1 MKQKVKNA
9 VLLKDSSP
17 LLPSVHH
24 LIQISAR
31 FMLRLKSEKEKRHF
45 EAHGLQT
52 CLVDCTEKYCMK
64 NGHMSKWLA
73 KKALADF
80 RLRVNRSN
88 HSIVHFWI
96 KWKEVYVNQPW
107 QNQDEW
113 QLSHLRSRKHECST
127 SGICTR
133 PDHHT
138 WGLRWI
144 SCGVSKAVRSWPN
157 RGFDWDVVEYIY
169 TNRDTHTR
177 ARALTFDSWEV
188 NAGMLMNSNTVAD
201 DPEGAFLK
209 RTWTRHQLREKDKI
223 IVSSPFFQLNDCKFS
238 SFFIP

>member
-1 MKQKVKNA
+1 M
-9 VLLKDSSP
+9 DSSP

-96 KWKEVYVNQPW
+96 KWKEMYVNQPW

-144 SCGVSKAVRSWPN
+144 SCGVRSWPN

-169 TNRDTHTR
+169 TNRHTHTR
-177 ARALTFDSWEV
+177 ARARLPLIPGRSMLACSWIPIPLRMIRREPSLNAPEHVTSWEKKTK
-188 NAGMLMNSNTVAD
+188 LLFPHLSSN
-201 DPEGAFLK
+201 
-209 RTWTRHQLREKDKI
+209 
-223 IVSSPFFQLNDCKFS
+223 
-238 SFFIP
+238 